1 MAQLNRL
8 LQAIHGQIGHQDLG
22 EIFVVGLGGAHIGQR
37 KEAKEEYGYLPSG
50 SVVVLSLFK
59 LLEYCYYAVLCLI
72 LCWIS
77 IPVNLSGSNA
87 TNNEFPSLSP
97 VAVAMFCR

>member
-1 MAQLNRL
+1 MANEGSKRGIWL
-8 LQAIHGQIGHQDLG
+8 LTLWLG
-22 EIFVVGLGGAHIGQR
+22 RRAQ
-37 KEAKEEYGYLPSG
+37 
-50 SVVVLSLFK
+50 LFK

-97 VAVAMFCR
+97 VAVAMFCRY